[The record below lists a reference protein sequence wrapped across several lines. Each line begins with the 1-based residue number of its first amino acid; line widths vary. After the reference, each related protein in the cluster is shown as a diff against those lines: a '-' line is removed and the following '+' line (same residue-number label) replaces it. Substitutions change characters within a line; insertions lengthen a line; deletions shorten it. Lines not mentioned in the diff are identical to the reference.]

1 MSGSRS
7 LRRKRVRPEQR
18 WLRRPQ
24 VLRVSADGARSTQ
37 TQIRNLR
44 EDPMDALVGLLA
56 LASIVGAP
64 VGLLMCLSASKRDL
78 GKTIA
83 LGSVACFGAILAV
96 IVARGPTNATKSAS
110 AETVAQTAVQP
121 QPENLTRSQMLAN
134 FRVSALSWHKD
145 GFGTIMMASFVVHN
159 DNRVSL
165 RDIEVTCSSTGPS
178 GSIIDTNARTVYEVV
193 RDRSYLQVDKL
204 NMGFIR
210 TEATGTKCRVTGFA
224 RA

>member
-1 MSGSRS
+1 
-7 LRRKRVRPEQR
+7 
-18 WLRRPQ
+18 
-24 VLRVSADGARSTQ
+24 
-37 TQIRNLR
+37 
-44 EDPMDALVGLLA
+44 MDALVGLLA

-83 LGSVACFGAILAV
+83 LGSVACFGAIVVV
-96 IVARGPTNATKSAS
+96 IGARAPTNATRSAS
-110 AETVAQTAVQP
+110 AETVAVAAVQP
-121 QPENLTRSQMLAN
+121 QPENLSRSQMLAN
-134 FRVSALSWHKD
+134 FRISALSWHKD
-145 GFGTIMMASFVVHN
+145 GFGTVMMASFVVHN

-165 RDIEVTCSSTGPS
+165 KDIEVTCSSTGPS
-178 GSIIDTNARTVYEVV
+178 GSIIDANTRTVYEVV

-210 TEATGTKCRVTGFA
+210 TEATGTKCRVTDFA